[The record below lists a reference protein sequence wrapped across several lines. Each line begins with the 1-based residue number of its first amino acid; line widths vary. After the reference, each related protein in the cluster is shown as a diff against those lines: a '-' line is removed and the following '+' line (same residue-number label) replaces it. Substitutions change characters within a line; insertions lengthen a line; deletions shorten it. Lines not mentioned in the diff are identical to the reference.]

1 LTTVPLT
8 FDGLV
13 GFVISHPRI
22 AVSGRKDV
30 SIGGLQ
36 GVEMDLAMKS
46 AADDACSDGGHYV
59 DVMVGM
65 DPSSLV
71 HGLIPGYKLRL
82 YLLHFGQ
89 DTLAIEIA
97 DAPGGGSDFP
107 DWPTGADGVVATF
120 KFTP

>member
-1 LTTVPLT
+1 M
-8 FDGLV
+8 
-13 GFVISHPRI
+13 
-22 AVSGRKDV
+22 

-71 HGLIPGYKLRL
+71 HGLIPGYKLRASIRGHGIL
-82 YLLHFGQ
+82 RRH
-89 DTLAIEIA
+89 
-97 DAPGGGSDFP
+97 SS
-107 DWPTGADGVVATF
+107 
-120 KFTP
+120 